1 MNEKPQKWV
10 CMLNVSQHKR
20 TYMHENKWLLQWL
33 LAFIGT
39 FTPKLK
45 RKQALSAKKFLTT
58 ATIMF
63 ITPKMPAA
71 VPTHNLPAVAVEA
84 AQTKTLLILARRASL
99 KTWVR
104 MPLASYWKV
113 VWGKAVSSLQCM
125 VVLHAVVESRSC
137 MLQLVEMQSCKIE
150 RKNTWRIL
158 AINLLFFSQC
168 MCCILNQLHFR
179 SWK

>member
-1 MNEKPQKWV
+1 M
-10 CMLNVSQHKR
+10 CMPNVLAIPSVR
-20 TYMHENKWLLQWL
+20 GLMHENKWLLQWL
-33 LAFIGT
+33 LAFVGM
-39 FTPKLK
+39 FTLKLE
-45 RKQALSAKKFLTT
+45 RKQALSANKFLTT
-58 ATIMF
+58 AKIMF

-71 VPTHNLPAVAVEA
+71 VPTHNLPAVAAEA

-99 KTWVR
+99 KTCR

-158 AINLLFFSQC
+158 AINPLFFSQC